1 MQFSFI
7 YLCHVSTLAKRKEN
21 QDHEKERTSH
31 ELNKQ
36 TLIFAQVCQSWAVC
50 AGDGCPQW
58 PLLTMKGVWIYI
70 QQSNPSMTVEISQI
84 YHSPKMASSFGRISL
99 VEFLWLLPGPDKNCT
114 SSPTMK
120 TNPKFCNFL
129 CITKHTIVKFSCL
142 CYFLMDLWSLVIQK
156 FM

>member
-7 YLCHVSTLAKRKEN
+7 YLCHFSTLAKRKEN

-70 QQSNPSMTVEISQI
+70 AIKSKYE
-84 YHSPKMASSFGRISL
+84 R
-99 VEFLWLLPGPDKNCT
+99 
-114 SSPTMK
+114 
-120 TNPKFCNFL
+120 
-129 CITKHTIVKFSCL
+129 
-142 CYFLMDLWSLVIQK
+142 
-156 FM
+156 